1 MSWQQSY
8 FINYHASHDK
18 STQPTANK
26 RSLMK
31 TIIYYISLQ
40 TPIKSKKTD
49 SLLIKFTQ
57 SPQKTGSRGHSAPPS
72 EIVSFWTTRSLRISI
87 ALLGGG
93 DMDIFWNYTILVHAF
108 FTSKLVVFKCSSPT
122 LMHCVPQA
130 QIPWISCYMK
140 LLIVVKNVST
150 KNWYLLERL
159 SLSFGLKKNCH
170 LFKWLGLSARRK

>member
-1 MSWQQSY
+1 MQAMTKAALSRPQIKDHWWKQLS
-8 FINYHASHDK
+8 FIFAFKH
-18 STQPTANK
+18 QL
-26 RSLMK
+26 RV
-31 TIIYYISLQ
+31 
-40 TPIKSKKTD
+40 KK
-49 SLLIKFTQ
+49 LIACLSSQ
-57 SPQKTGSRGHSAPPS
+57 SPQKKGLRGHSAPPS
-72 EIVSFWTTRSLRISI
+72 EIVSFWTTLSLRISI

-108 FTSKLVVFKCSSPT
+108 ITSKLVVFKCSSPT
-122 LMHCVPQA
+122 LMHFVPQA

>member
-8 FINYHASHDK
+8 FINYHASHEK

-31 TIIYYISLQ
+31 TIIYYFCLQ

-57 SPQKTGSRGHSAPPS
+57 SPRKKGSRGHSAPPS
-72 EIVSFWTTRSLRISI
+72 EIVSFWTTPSLRISI

-93 DMDIFWNYTILVHAF
+93 NMDIFWNYTILVHAF
-108 FTSKLVVFKCSSPT
+108 ITSKLVVFKGSSPT
-122 LMHCVPQA
+122 LMHCAPQA
-130 QIPWISCYMK
+130 QILWISCYMK
-140 LLIVVKNVST
+140 LLIVVKSFST
-150 KNWYLLERL
+150 KNWYPLERL
-159 SLSFGLKKNCH
+159 SLPLVWKK
-170 LFKWLGLSARRK
+170 LS

>member
-31 TIIYYISLQ
+31 TIIYYFCLQ
-40 TPIKSKKTD
+40 TPIKIKKTD
-49 SLLIKFTQ
+49 SLLIKFTE
-57 SPQKTGSRGHSAPPS
+57 SPQKKGSRGHSAPPS
-72 EIVSFWTTRSLRISI
+72 KIVSFWTTLSLRISI

-108 FTSKLVVFKCSSPT
+108 ITSKLVVFKCSSPT

-150 KNWYLLERL
+150 NNWYLLEQL

-170 LFKWLGLSARRK
+170 LFKWLRLSAWRK

>member
-1 MSWQQSY
+1 MQAMTKALSRPQIKDHWWKQLS
-8 FINYHASHDK
+8 
-18 STQPTANK
+18 
-26 RSLMK
+26 
-31 TIIYYISLQ
+31 IILAFKHQ
-40 TPIKSKKTD
+40 LRVKKTD
-49 SLLIKFTQ
+49 SLLIK
-57 SPQKTGSRGHSAPPS
+57 SEPP
-72 EIVSFWTTRSLRISI
+72 EKRLERPLCTPFRNC
-87 ALLGGG
+87 LLL
-93 DMDIFWNYTILVHAF
+93 DHAF
-108 FTSKLVVFKCSSPT
+108 PPNFHCPPWGWGYGYFLELHNISSCIYYLYIRIVVFKCSSPT

>member
-1 MSWQQSY
+1 MTKALSRPQIKDHWWKQL
-8 FINYHASHDK
+8 FIIFPFKH
-18 STQPTANK
+18 QL
-26 RSLMK
+26 RV
-31 TIIYYISLQ
+31 
-40 TPIKSKKTD
+40 KKTD
-49 SLLIKFTQ
+49 SLLLKFTQ
-57 SPQKTGSRGHSAPPS
+57 SPQKRGSRGHSAPPS
-72 EIVSFWTTRSLRISI
+72 EIVSFWTTLSLRISI

-108 FTSKLVVFKCSSPT
+108 ITSKLVVFKCSSPT
-122 LMHCVPQA
+122 LMHCMPQA

-140 LLIVVKNVST
+140 LLVVVKNVST